1 MKKLSQGKKNKKYG
15 WLIFILIFYIAVK
28 CVINPE
34 PLISISNSTLKI
46 GLFNFYKKPFAV
58 EPEYQFAIRPLIQI
72 SAYHTDLTGNHPLK
86 PFSNADQHGVRHWL
100 GTDKLGRDVLAG
112 FIGGFELALIISLS
126 VGILSGLITVLAGAM
141 GAYYR
146 RYPKKT
152 TKLRRFIL
160 VICLVKFVFLSTWY
174 LLGIYS
180 IVPFIM
186 FTLILLGAV
195 ILILKLPIKSNNVN
209 VTIPISSFNR
219 RFLEFF
225 QPIPDLIFLML
236 FALLFDQMGLTG
248 LIFILIILRIPYG
261 SYYLQGLADQFVH
274 KQHIDQAKSMG
285 LSSMRIVFQHLIP
298 LMIPGTAVF
307 MVLSASRAVL
317 SESAL
322 AFLGIGPTGDYITW
336 GSMIR
341 LGLTNL
347 DMWWV
352 SFFPILGLVLLSL
365 VYQKMAKAFQKV
377 QAK

>member
-1 MKKLSQGKKNKKYG
+1 MKKLRQGRKNKKYG
-15 WLIFILIFYIAVK
+15 WVIFILLFYIAVK
-28 CVINPE
+28 YVINSE
-34 PLISISNSTLKI
+34 PLISISNNSFKI
-46 GLFNFYKKPFAV
+46 GLFNFYKKPAAV
-58 EPEYQFAIRPLIQI
+58 EPEYQFAIRPIIQI
-72 SAYHTDLTGNHPLK
+72 SAYQTDLTGNHPLK
-86 PFSNADQHGVRHWL
+86 PFSKTDQNGITHWL

-160 VICLVKFVFLSTWY
+160 VICLLKFVFLLAWY
-174 LLGIYS
+174 LMGIYS
-180 IVPFIM
+180 IIPFII
-186 FTLILLGAV
+186 FTSILLAV
-195 ILILKLPIKSNNVN
+195 IILILKLPIKSNSSNVS
-209 VTIPISSFNR
+209 IPIASFNR

-274 KQHIDQAKSMG
+274 KQHIDQTKSMG
-285 LSSMRIVFQHLIP
+285 LSSMRIIRLHLIP

-365 VYQKMAKAFQKV
+365 VYQQIARALQNV